1 MIIWG
6 EATKKEPTTKM
17 NFKSRGK
24 KYTRRAGDVQDKGV
38 SKRYRER
45 LQRQKLVFCFMSI
58 NIRHK
63 KIFSFIS
70 ENMSIIS
77 TKIQFI
83 NH

>member
-6 EATKKEPTTKM
+6 EATTKEPTTEIT
-17 NFKSRGK
+17 FKSCGK

-38 SKRYRER
+38 SKRHRKR
-45 LQRQKLVFCFMSI
+45 LQRQKLVLCFMSI

-63 KIFSFIS
+63 KIFSFIT